1 MSTANRSDA
10 TAPSR
15 VNSQSPLRRAT
26 TVMTA
31 ALTPLKTTSAPSIVP
46 RHARRE
52 RMKAE
57 GGRRKAR
64 RPRLTAFTSSF
75 ILPPSSFSEG
85 DAHGLHYLAQDF
97 FGLLAAA
104 VERV

>member
-31 ALTPLKTTSAPSIVP
+31 ALTPLKTTSAPSIVFRQLFKPPHKDIENATEEMRPAP
-46 RHARRE
+46 RALDGLTFFVARFHSTWSLHTPY
-52 RMKAE
+52 M
-57 GGRRKAR
+57 
-64 RPRLTAFTSSF
+64 
-75 ILPPSSFSEG
+75 PSQG
-85 DAHGLHYLAQDF
+85 F
-97 FGLLAAA
+97 FAPSLS
-104 VERV
+104 